1 MPNLINDSTTNTLS
15 SALDGLS
22 TRQQV
27 IGHNIANAETPGYQ
41 ALTVSFEG
49 QLEKA
54 LKPAHGAQLTIT
66 QQGHLPSGDLKAN
79 GPRVVQ
85 RTGGANRLDGNNVDI
100 DAEMTQLA
108 ETSIR
113 YQSIT
118 QLISRKLALLKAIAS
133 GR

>member
-1 MPNLINDSTTNTLS
+1 MPNLINDSTTNALN

-22 TRQQV
+22 ARQQV

-41 ALTVSFEG
+41 ALTVSFES

-54 LKPAHGAQLTIT
+54 VNPAHGTQLAIT
-66 QQGHLPSGDLKAN
+66 NASHLPSGDLKEN
-79 GPRVVQ
+79 GPRIVQ

-118 QLISRKLALLKAIAS
+118 QLVSRKLALLKAIAS